1 MKQCPT
7 CNRTYSDGTQS
18 FCLDDGTPLIAS
30 YDPEATRVIDPL
42 PHRTGAGAAPRY
54 SASLTQSNDAQ
65 TNPALYVV
73 IALLALL
80 IGGGLVALFKSGTQT
95 PTPTSTNPAA
105 TPNVAVASPRQTSTP
120 SVETHEWT
128 VVVPGNVRWLDTG
141 IHAQKGTTITIQATG
156 TVTWGPP
163 GLAEGTNVV
172 GPNGTRPPYEQDAA
186 LFPIPKAGIG
196 SLVMRV
202 GTVKYAVGADDTV
215 NVEEPGAIEFMINDN
230 AVGDNSGSF
239 TVHIRSSN

>member
-7 CNRTYSDGTQS
+7 CNRTYSDEGQS
-18 FCLDDGTPLIAS
+18 FCLDDGTPLIAP
-30 YDPEATRVIDPL
+30 YDPQATRVIDP
-42 PHRTGAGAAPRY
+42 HRTGTKAGPHY
-54 SASLTQSNDAQ
+54 SASLTQPRAARTS
-65 TNPALYVV
+65 PAMYIV

-80 IGGGLVALFKSGTQT
+80 IGGGLVALFKLGTQT
-95 PTPTSTNPAA
+95 PPTTSTNPAA
-105 TPNVAVASPRQTSTP
+105 TPSVVSVSPKQASTSP
-120 SVETHEWT
+120 AEKHEWT

-141 IHAQKGTTITIQATG
+141 IHAQKGTTVTIHATG

-163 GLAEGTNVV
+163 GLAEGTNIV

-196 SLVMRV
+196 SLVMRI
-202 GTVKYAVGADDTV
+202 GTAIYAVGADDTI
-215 NVEEPGAIEFMINDN
+215 NVEETGTIEFMVNDN

-239 TVHIRSSN
+239 TVHVRS